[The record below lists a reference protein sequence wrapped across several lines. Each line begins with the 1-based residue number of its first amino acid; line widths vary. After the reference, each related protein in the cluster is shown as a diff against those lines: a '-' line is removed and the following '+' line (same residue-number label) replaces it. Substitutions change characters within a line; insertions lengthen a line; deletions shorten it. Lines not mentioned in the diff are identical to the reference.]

1 LDGSAAIPPIEREY
15 VKHVYHQ
22 FVIRTEQR
30 NKLKKFLES
39 NGILTDVHYPKPI
52 YMQKAYADLRIKN
65 MPIVEGFTKKI
76 LSLPIYPE
84 LKKEQIETIVRLIK
98 LR

>member
-1 LDGSAAIPPIEREY
+1 
-15 VKHVYHQ
+15 
-22 FVIRTEQR
+22 
-30 NKLKKFLES
+30 
-39 NGILTDVHYPKPI
+39 
-52 YMQKAYADLRIKN
+52 MQKAYADLGIKS

-98 LR
+98 LK